1 MTFKVINSADCY
13 QYDSEYQIWT
23 DKTDNEEYMKNLI
36 QNGEDLKVVG
46 VVQPVEGAA
55 ASALSSGIG

>member
-1 MTFKVINSADCY
+1 MRTCY

-46 VVQPVEGAA
+46 VVQPVK
-55 ASALSSGIG
+55 ALPRRR